1 MPPSPRS
8 PSPSAT
14 SAAGITEF
22 AGLELGDFRLLPI
35 TGINES
41 IRTSQAAVWF
51 NDALVVGT
59 GRAPLG
65 FMGRYTARQGPA
77 STPGKGGFGSARPD
91 TAAREEDGAQIARF
105 QPSTGQWQLVYSSP
119 LTIGRDG
126 RVRARDRSIRA
137 ARVHQAPSDPAPALY
152 VAAGSLERQVVFLRS
167 ADAESFEE
175 CRAPG
180 FGLGDVDVPSAR
192 SIVSLGHRLY
202 STPLGKNFD
211 RGMFDDNLTDY
222 PIVFEADDP
231 LHGPWRPA
239 SQRGFGDP
247 DNVSVNELA
256 AMGDHLYA
264 ATINRRGFQVWRTRP
279 DGRPPYRW
287 TRIVADGAGRGPAS
301 SVPSAVCVFRDALY
315 VGGTLQRQGQ
325 GGRDRFGPFPA
336 ELIRIWPDGHW
347 DLVAGTTRFTPHGL
361 KRPVSGLPG
370 GLGDRYTHVFW
381 RMAVYEGWLYVG
393 TAGWRWMPTYLRGR
407 TDLSAVQMRR
417 LAHETASARGGEFAL
432 WRTRDGEHW
441 DAVTTTGFP
450 GGNPHNYGIRELV
463 GTPVGLFVLPT
474 NKFGQRDRGG
484 MEVWWG
490 RRR

>member
-1 MPPSPRS
+1 M
-8 PSPSAT
+8 
-14 SAAGITEF
+14 
-22 AGLELGDFRLLPI
+22 
-35 TGINES
+35 TGVNES

-77 STPGKGGFGSARPD
+77 APSGKAGFGSRRPD
-91 TAAREEDGAQIARF
+91 TGAREEDGAQIACF
-105 QPSTGQWQLVYSSP
+105 QPATGQWRLVYSSP

-126 RVRARDRSIRA
+126 QVRARDRSIRA
-137 ARVHQAPSDPAPALY
+137 ARVHQGLGDPAPTLY
-152 VAAGSLERQVVFLRS
+152 VAAGSLERQVVFLCS
-167 ADAESFEE
+167 ADGVSFEE
-175 CRAPG
+175 CRAAG

-192 SIVSLGHRLY
+192 SMVSLGHRLY
-202 STPLGKNFD
+202 STPIGKNFE

-231 LHGPWRPA
+231 LHGAWRPA
-239 SQRGFGDP
+239 SDRGFGDP
-247 DNVSVNELA
+247 DNVSVNEMA
-256 AMGDHLYA
+256 AMRDHLYA
-264 ATINRRGFQVWRTRP
+264 ATINRRGFQVWKARP

-287 TRIVADGAGRGPAS
+287 SRIVADGAWRGPAS
-301 SVPSAVCVFRDALY
+301 SVPSATCVFRDALY

-336 ELIRIWPDGHW
+336 ELIRIWPDDSW
-347 DLVAGTTRFTPHGL
+347 DLVAGSPRFTPHGL

-381 RMAVYEGWLYVG
+381 RMAVYDGWLYVG
-393 TAGWRWMPTYLRGR
+393 AAGWRWMPTYLRGR
-407 TDLSAVQMRR
+407 TDLSAAQMRQ
-417 LAHETASARGGEFAL
+417 LAHDTANARDGEFAL
-432 WRTRDGEHW
+432 WRTRDGERW
-441 DAVTTTGFP
+441 EAVTTTGFP

-463 GTPVGLFVLPT
+463 GTPAGLFVLPT
-474 NKFGQRDRGG
+474 NKFGQRDQGG
-484 MEVWWG
+484 IEVWWG